1 MAYFRQVNGRPE
13 TGPCRYNRR
22 IISPTQRSCAALMPD
37 TFPARLG
44 LALPVLAC
52 VLLAACGSLADASKV
67 STVVSPYRIDLV
79 QGNVVT
85 REQFAAL
92 RTGMPR
98 QAVREVL
105 GSPLLTS
112 VFHADRWDYVFT
124 FRRQGAEPQA
134 RHVTLFFKNDL
145 LDRFTSDELPSEA
158 EFVSTLKS
166 GQRLTEPPAPLEAS
180 PQDLQKFLPAAR
192 PADTP
197 APAPASAS
205 YPPLEAAP

>member
-1 MAYFRQVNGRPE
+1 
-13 TGPCRYNRR
+13 
-22 IISPTQRSCAALMPD
+22 MPD
-37 TFPARLG
+37 TYFARLA
-44 LALPVLAC
+44 LALTAGAC
-52 VLLAACGSLADASKV
+52 ALLAGCGSLPDTARV
-67 STVVSPYRIDLV
+67 TTVVSPYRIDLV

-85 REQFAAL
+85 REQLAAL

-98 QAVREVL
+98 QTVRDVL

-134 RHVTLFFKNDL
+134 RHVTLFFKNDQ
-145 LDRFTSDELPSEA
+145 LDRFEADELPSEA

-166 GQRLTEPPAPLEAS
+166 GQRLSDSLPALEAS
-180 PQDLQKFLPAAR
+180 PQDLQKFTPPAR
-192 PADTP
+192 PPAESP
-197 APAPASAS
+197 APAPATAS